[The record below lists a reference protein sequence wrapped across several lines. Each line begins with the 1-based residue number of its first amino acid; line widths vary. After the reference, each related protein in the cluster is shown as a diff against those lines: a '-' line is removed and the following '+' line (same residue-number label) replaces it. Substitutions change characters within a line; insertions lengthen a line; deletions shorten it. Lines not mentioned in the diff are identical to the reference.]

1 MLWENNLGLFRNKG
15 TLLENK
21 RSLFASEKKFFRFHP
36 HTLTS
41 SLSNADVQG
50 VWTTLPFFI
59 LPHVSLT
66 FWVTYYILSLR
77 IAKCDPP
84 EAKTLGRREGESFV
98 PNVPKT
104 PYTSWFDAKTLGCE
118 GKIAIPI
125 SPKVIFVTFGEI

>member
-1 MLWENNLGLFRNKG
+1 MGYFIIKG
-15 TLLENK
+15 TLLENN
-21 RSLFASEKKFFRFHP
+21 RSLFDAEKKFFRFYP

-50 VWTTLPFFI
+50 VWATLPFFI

-98 PNVPKT
+98 PNVLKR
-104 PYTSWFDAKTLGCE
+104 
-118 GKIAIPI
+118 PI
-125 SPKVIFVTFGEI
+125 HRGLVQKR